1 MASKETA
8 VVNAIMKDMSPLGVR
23 LFRNVR
29 GNFYT
34 LDSVRAL
41 IAAVRSMNKLSISV
55 AIQNLRQLAAGL
67 LAPGASDLI
76 GFTPVVITQDM
87 VGQKIA
93 VFCAVECKTETA
105 RPSPEQLHFCDF
117 IRKSGGL
124 AGIARSPEDARKI
137 LVDFPHVVR

>member
-1 MASKETA
+1 MAKLETNI
-8 VVNAIMKDMSPLGVR
+8 VNAIMKSVSPHGVR

-34 LDSVRAL
+34 IDSVRAL
-41 IAAVRSMNKLSISV
+41 ISAVLSMNKLSIKV

-93 VFCAVECKTETA
+93 VFSAVECKTETGRA
-105 RPSPEQLHFCDF
+105 SPEQLHFCDF
-117 IRKSGGL
+117 IRKSGGF

-137 LVDFPHVVR
+137 LEIPY